1 MVNFKD
7 HDKAL
12 QMLSKAQDADS
23 DMRDQVRET
32 NAFLTARDGQWEAGY
47 LPDIKMPKYTLDKC
61 NPIVDS
67 IASQIEEQ
75 EFSVKVKPADGQAS
89 KDTAVIY
96 DGLIRN
102 IQNISNAVAVFNGV
116 SRRSIATGLS
126 GCRVVQ
132 EYASPDSFDQD
143 LMIKPLSDFE
153 NRVWFGPYELPDA
166 SDAMYCWVFEAMSP
180 DDYEAQYPEGS
191 KQGLTQDFW
200 EDIWFDKPDVIMVA
214 EFIYKTYKTVELVKM
229 SDGEVYEDDDDF
241 KKVVEELRETGVMEV
256 NRKTKRICEIKTRMM
271 DGKDWLTPEQDTVF
285 RDLPVIQCAANFQIT
300 QNKPVYWGAIDKL
313 LDQQR
318 LYNYS
323 FSKQVAETAL
333 APTETIVMT
342 KQQAVGNDYSRIN
355 SNPKPIITYT
365 HVDGQPAPY
374 KMPPPNVNPALEV
387 IKQSTSN
394 DINVS
399 AGQFNA
405 NMGNNAGLQSGA
417 AIGLQIDKG
426 DSSNLKYVQDREAF
440 VGRVGQI
447 LVNAIPYTY
456 DAERQIRIV
465 GEDGT
470 EDMETINTSIFDNET
485 QQVVE
490 LNNMAAGTYDVV
502 CNAQKTFKNRQDT
515 MNNTILQLAAVK
527 PEILDFAADIILKN
541 ADGAGLDAISERYRA
556 QMLPQGII
564 PQEQWTDEELAQ
576 AQAAQQAAAQQ
587 PQEPTIDEQLAQ
599 SQLMMGQA
607 ELQKV
612 QVQTAN
618 LQQEG
623 QIAAMKLDQSQQTLD
638 MKGDEQAFRQQLD
651 VNRQLTERM
660 NTMADTMN
668 KLVEA
673 TGSEGI
679 AGPSTMQ
686 AVANQAQ
693 MITGEQND
701 MGAMTN
707 EQLMEVVRNG

>member
-75 EFSVKVKPADGQAS
+75 EFAVKVKPADGQAS

-214 EFIYKTYKTVELVKM
+214 EFVYKTYKTVELVKM

-241 KKVVEELRETGVMEV
+241 KKVVEELRETGVIEV
-256 NRKTKRICEIKTRMM
+256 NRKTKKICEIKTRMM

-564 PQEQWTDEELAQ
+564 PQEQWTDDELAQ

-623 QIAAMKLDQSQQTLD
+623 QIAAMKLDQAQQTLD

-679 AGPSTMQ
+679 AGPNTMQ

-701 MGAMTN
+701 MSAMTN

>member
-1 MVNFKD
+1 MVNFED
-7 HDKAL
+7 HGKVL
-12 QMLSKAQDADS
+12 QMLSKAQDADA

-75 EFSVKVKPADGQAS
+75 EFAVKVKPADGQAS

-153 NRVWFGPYELPDA
+153 NRVWFGPYELSDA

-180 DDYEAQYPEGS
+180 DDYDAQYPEGS

-229 SDGEVYEDDDDF
+229 SDGEVYEDDEDF
-241 KKVVEELRETGVMEV
+241 KRVVEELRETGVIEV
-256 NRKTKRICEIKTRMM
+256 NRKTKKICEIKTRMM

-342 KQQAVGNDYSRIN
+342 NEQAVGNDYSRIN

-394 DINVS
+394 DINAS

-527 PEILDFAADIILKN
+527 PEILDFAADVILKN
-541 ADGAGLDAISERYRA
+541 ADGAGLNAISERYRA

-623 QIAAMKLDQSQQTLD
+623 QIAAMKLNQAQQTLD

-651 VNRQLTERM
+651 INRQLSERM

-668 KLVEA
+668 KLIEA

-679 AGPSTMQ
+679 AGPNTME

-693 MITGEQND
+693 MITSEQND
-701 MGAMTN
+701 MSAMTN